1 MVMMRELPFRPR
13 SFVTMRNQRGY
24 GTQKNW
30 MAARQEL
37 LYYVKGK
44 SAFRC

>member
-1 MVMMRELPFRPR
+1 MRRLPFRAR

-30 MAARQEL
+30 MAVRQEL
-37 LYYVKGK
+37 IYYVKGNPV
-44 SAFRC
+44 FNV